1 MKYIRLFI
9 LISLVLFGILG
20 WINFIPKTVTLPIL
34 NPEDIDPNLIDTT
47 FVFRNHDHRIPDFT
61 FQNQEGR
68 TITQDEF
75 SNKIYV
81 ANFFFTTCPSI
92 CPTLMKHTKL
102 IQDEFID
109 DDNILL
115 ISHTVYPEHDSVQVL
130 NAFAKLN
137 EINSEKWHLVTGNKH
152 DIYEIS
158 RKGYF
163 AISYDPSRREHAF
176 IHTENVIL
184 IDKERKIRGIYTGTM
199 LHEMNRLIED
209 IYTLKKE
216 YLGNPL

>member
-47 FVFRNHDHRIPDFT
+47 LVFENHDHRIPDFK
-61 FQNQEGR
+61 FRNQLDR
-68 TITQDEF
+68 TITHDEF
-75 SNKIYV
+75 RNKIYV

-92 CPTLMKHTKL
+92 WPTLMKHTKL

-130 NAFAKLN
+130 NAFAELN
-137 EINSEKWHLVTGNKH
+137 GINSEKWHLVTGNKH
-152 DIYEIS
+152 DIYELS

-163 AISYDPSRREHAF
+163 AISYNPSRGKDAF

-184 IDKERKIRGIYTGTM
+184 IDKEKRIRGIYNGTK
-199 LHEMNRLIED
+199 LHEMKRLIED
-209 IYTLKKE
+209 IYTLKRE
-216 YLGNPL
+216 YLDNYL

>member
-1 MKYIRLFI
+1 MKRLLLCI
-9 LISLVLFGILG
+9 VISLVLFGIFG
-20 WINFIPKTVTLPIL
+20 WINFTPKTITLPIL

-47 FVFRNHDHRIPDFT
+47 LLFGNHDHRIPDFK
-61 FQNQEGR
+61 FHDQEGR

-75 SNKIYV
+75 RNKIYV

-130 NAFAKLN
+130 NAFAELN
-137 EINSEKWHLVTGNKH
+137 GINSEKWHLVTGNKH
-152 DIYEIS
+152 DIYELS

-163 AISYDPSRREHAF
+163 AISYNPSRGKDAF

-184 IDKERKIRGIYTGTM
+184 IDKERRIRGIYTGTR
-199 LHEMNRLIED
+199 LHEINRLIED

-216 YLGNPL
+216 YLLNYL

>member
-1 MKYIRLFI
+1 MKNIWLFI
-9 LISLVLFGILG
+9 FIIIVLFGILV
-20 WINFIPKTVTLPIL
+20 WINFTPKTITLPIL

-47 FVFRNHDHRIPDFT
+47 LVFGNHDHRIPDFK
-61 FQNQEGR
+61 FQNQEDR
-68 TITQDEF
+68 IITQDEF

-109 DDNILL
+109 DGNILL

-130 NAFAKLN
+130 NAFAELN
-137 EINSEKWHLVTGNKH
+137 GINSEKWHLVTGKKH
-152 DIYEIS
+152 DIYELS

-163 AISYDPSRREHAF
+163 AISYDSSREKDAF

-184 IDKERKIRGIYTGTM
+184 IDKERRIRGIYTGTR
-199 LHEMNRLIED
+199 LHEINRLIED
-209 IYTLKKE
+209 IYILKKE
-216 YLGNPL
+216 YLLNSL